1 MSRTEIVKE
10 ISNNGV
16 VAVVRTKHPDK
27 LLRIAEAI
35 CEGGVK
41 FIEITMTV
49 PNTLNMIEEVSRL
62 VNHEI
67 YIGVGSVLDPGTAQK
82 AIDAGAKF
90 VVSPIFNKNI
100 IETAHNNNVPAMPGT
115 FTPTEILTAH
125 KSGSDIIKVFP
136 ADVLGMNF
144 FKAVK
149 APMPDLRLM
158 PTGGVNLDN
167 AGEWIRAG
175 ACAVGVGTALLDV
188 KAIEENDFKKLTE
201 NARRIVASINSV
213 VHIN

>member
-1 MSRTEIVKE
+1 MSRSEIVDE
-10 ISNNGV
+10 IIKSGV

-27 LLRIAEAI
+27 LIRIAEAL

-49 PNTLNMIEEVSRL
+49 PNAIKMIEEVSG
-62 VNHEI
+62 VVHDEI
-67 YIGVGSVLDPGTAQK
+67 TIGVGSVLDPGTAQK
-82 AIDAGAKF
+82 AIDAGAQF
-90 VVSPIFNKNI
+90 VVSPIFKKEI
-100 IETAHNNNVPAMPGT
+100 IDTVHNNNLPAMPGT

-125 KSGSDIIKVFP
+125 ESGADIIKVFP

-149 APMPDLRLM
+149 APMPDLKIM
-158 PTGGVNLDN
+158 PTGGVTLDN

-175 ACAVGVGTALLDV
+175 ACAVGVGTALLDSR
-188 KAIEENDFKKLTE
+188 AIEENNYKKLTE
-201 NARRIVASINSV
+201 NARRINESINSV
-213 VHIN
+213 VNVN